1 VDFELHED
9 PFLAMTYHIIR
20 PFKYEERYR
29 LTIDS
34 AMLCGVYGHC
44 NDSITVEMT
53 VKGEKDYGHLIVA
66 VQGLPASGDSSQA
79 VPAFME
85 LLNGSDAPVAKAIV
99 ENGIATFRD
108 LNPEKYYA
116 RIILDRNGNGIWDS
130 GSYEKK
136 RQPEQVFYFM
146 LQFEIRQNWKIEE
159 VWDISKSKLG
169 EKPYDLIKNKPK
181 EDTKKKRDYK
191 EESKPR
197 KSNSSTPGIRGLGI

>member
-1 VDFELHED
+1 LSED
-9 PFLAMTYHIIR
+9 PLLAMTYNIIR

-44 NDSITVEMT
+44 NNSMTVGMT

-66 VQGLPASGDSSQA
+66 VQGLPVYGDSGR
-79 VPAFME
+79 VIPAFME
-85 LLNGSDAPVAKAIV
+85 LLNSSGAPVAKTVV
-99 ENGIATFRD
+99 ENGVATFRD
-108 LNPEKYYA
+108 MNPEKYYA
-116 RIILDRNGNGIWDS
+116 RIILDRNGNGMWDA

-136 RQPEQVFYFM
+136 LQPEQVFYFM

-159 VWDISKSKLG
+159 MWDISKSKPG
-169 EKPYDLIKNKPK
+169 EKPYELIKNKPK
-181 EDTKKKRDYK
+181 EDIKKKRDYR

-197 KSNSSTPGIRGLGI
+197 RSNSSTPGIRGLGI